1 MWKVSTSALSSR
13 NPLTRH
19 SLPLCHPIKDELLEC
34 RCFSHSV
41 LYLLGHSPLLM
52 IYMIIYPKAWCSLVL
67 YYYVLF
73 SFASWCLPRF
83 EICLYLL
90 VYYLFHEAFITTPS
104 KLPVDEFIH
113 STNIY
118 LSNACY
124 VSGPMQDAEIQVS
137 RNNTKQKQE
146 GLSPHRVYDL
156 VT

>member
-1 MWKVSTSALSSR
+1 MESLHHCVVFQKPTHPGILCLCIIPSRMSSL
-13 NPLTRH
+13 NAGASPT
-19 SLPLCHPIKDELLEC
+19 LCC
-34 RCFSHSV
+34 
-41 LYLLGHSPLLM
+41 LLGHSPLLV
-52 IYMIIYPKAWCSLVL
+52 IYMIIYPKAWCPLVL

-73 SFASWCLPRF
+73 SLASWCLPRF

-113 STNIY
+113 STKIH
-118 LSNACY
+118 LSNVCY

-146 GLSPHRVYDL
+146 GPSPHRVYDL